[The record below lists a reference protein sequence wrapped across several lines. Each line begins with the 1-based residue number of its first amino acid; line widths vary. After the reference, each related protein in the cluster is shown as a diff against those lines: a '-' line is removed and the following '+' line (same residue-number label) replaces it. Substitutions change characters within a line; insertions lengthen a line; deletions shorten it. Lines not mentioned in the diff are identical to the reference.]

1 MFPRDVVARPASLS
15 SLLAAFVVQSRAV
28 PIFAFPSATGT
39 MDAFGGYLYMV
50 YSSNTRSEL
59 YMSRTSDDSNW
70 VNTQRIP
77 NQNTSCPLLAAF
89 GDYLYMVYTSNI

>member
-1 MFPRDVVARPASLS
+1 
-15 SLLAAFVVQSRAV
+15 
-28 PIFAFPSATGT
+28 

-70 VNTQRIP
+70 VNAQRIP
-77 NQNTSCPLLAAF
+77 NQNTSCLLLAAF
-89 GDYLYMVYTSNI
+89 GDYLYMVYTSNIKKIVWRCIECPLNFPLDFTIQFQRRISNSPLDS

>member
-1 MFPRDVVARPASLS
+1 
-15 SLLAAFVVQSRAV
+15 
-28 PIFAFPSATGT
+28 

-77 NQNTSCPLLAAF
+77 NQNTSCLLLAAF
-89 GDYLYMVYTSNI
+89 GDYFYMVYTSNIKKIVWPMHRMPVEFSP